1 MIDVIKE
8 YLVKI
13 GASIDTAS
21 FLRVNKIINTFSKQ
35 FTLSFSL
42 ATIAITTAIAAL
54 LDKVAQADLE
64 TKKLA
69 ISLYTTVEN
78 ARSLKTV
85 MDTMGVKDL
94 NDLKYVNLIPEQRKQ
109 FLALRQLS
117 RSLEPGNDTK
127 ESLKGIREVGY
138 EVQKLQVIF
147 SYFWIYVAGAL
158 AKILQGPIKQLTKM
172 LTEWVKGSQKNFQV
186 WSNYLA
192 GFLAIFVRI
201 FDVAVKIVEIAGKLL
216 QLIPFFDRIP
226 ALLKLIIDVSLFL
239 LNKFDKFLDRIEN
252 LDITKGAKEW
262 GKAIESVTKDPQKV
276 IGKAVV
282 KHVQNSIQSSMED
295 QRSFILRR
303 SGKAPV
309 LQVPGEKNNTQSTVK
324 TISSSLDYLKEI
336 ARRENLRI
344 TSTTG
349 GRHNKG
355 SKHALG
361 QAIDFDHRGVNDS
374 VIMRLR
380 ETYGLKVLDERS
392 RPKGQAVWGGPH
404 FHAQIA
410 PQRAMEY
417 AEKLK
422 MTAAQPTKSPT
433 INIHVNGA
441 QHPKQ
446 VAEAVSNKLRDT
458 LTARNMRGIYI

>member
-21 FLRVNKIINTFSKQ
+21 FAKVNKTLTNFAKN
-35 FTLSFSL
+35 FTLNFSL
-42 ATIAITTAIAAL
+42 AVVAITAAVATF
-54 LDKVAQADLE
+54 LDKIAQADLQ
-64 TKKLA
+64 TQKLA
-69 ISLYTTVEN
+69 ISLFTTVEN

-85 MDTMGVKDL
+85 MDTMGLKDL

-226 ALLKLIIDVSLFL
+226 ALLKLIIDVTLYL
-239 LNKFDKFLDRIEN
+239 LNKFDKFLDRIKG
-252 LDITKGAKEW
+252 LDIRKGAKEW
-262 GKAIESVTKDPQKV
+262 
-276 IGKAVV
+276 
-282 KHVQNSIQSSMED
+282 
-295 QRSFILRR
+295 
-303 SGKAPV
+303 
-309 LQVPGEKNNTQSTVK
+309 VK
-324 TISSSLDYLKEI
+324 TISEVSKTIPKQINNAVKTVFHDSIKKSIDKQREAILKRSGTAPKNITTGKNFTFEYLKEV
-336 ARRENLRI
+336 ARREHLRI
-344 TSTTG
+344 TSGWTKG
-349 GRHNKG
+349 GHNKG
-355 SKHALG
+355 SKHYLG
-361 QAIDFDHRGVNDS
+361 QAIDIDHRGVSDS
-374 VIMRLR
+374 VIARLR

-422 MTAAQPTKSPT
+422 MTASSQPVKAPT

-458 LTARNMRGIYI
+458 LTARNMRGIYV